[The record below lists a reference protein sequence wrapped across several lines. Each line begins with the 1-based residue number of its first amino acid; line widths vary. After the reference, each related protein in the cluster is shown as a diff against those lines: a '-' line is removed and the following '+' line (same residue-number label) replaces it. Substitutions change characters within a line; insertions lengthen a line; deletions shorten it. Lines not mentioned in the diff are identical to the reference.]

1 MGANT
6 YTYYP
11 SADGSGTAGR
21 WEQYAGATMM
31 TVTITNGLSTT
42 GNDVAVPVTTD
53 CYVDTATGLWRSRPD
68 PMLECP
74 T

>member
-21 WEQYAGATMM
+21 WEPYDTTST
-31 TVTITNGLSTT
+31 TVTIMNGLSTAST
-42 GNDVAVPVTTD
+42 VTWAD
-53 CYVDTATGLWRSRPD
+53 SDGCYVDTATGLWRSRPD
-68 PMLECP
+68 PLQECP

>member
-1 MGANT
+1 MSANT

-21 WEQYAGATMM
+21 WESYGTTGT
-31 TVTITNGLSTT
+31 TVTILNGLSMSGVATT
-42 GNDVAVPVTTD
+42 WPVTTD

-68 PMLECP
+68 PMQECP